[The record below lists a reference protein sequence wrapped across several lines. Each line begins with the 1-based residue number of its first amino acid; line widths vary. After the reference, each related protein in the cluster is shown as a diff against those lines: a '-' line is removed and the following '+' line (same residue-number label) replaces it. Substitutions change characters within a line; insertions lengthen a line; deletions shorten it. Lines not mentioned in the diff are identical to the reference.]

1 MKETLTEIKKKKKKK
16 INYLTHYINEISM
29 HKVPFAIWIKPQ

>member
-1 MKETLTEIKKKKKKK
+1 MKETLTEIKKK